1 MKRSPHDPHVSNS
14 PRSFTLLELLAVVT
28 LLGLLAGYTM
38 RGLLLQPVSAT
49 QTLRRLAAIDA
60 EARLLARQ
68 RGPLSMKFESG
79 EDGSSTVITLS
90 REDLE
95 RSYELNAL
103 IGFDSK
109 EPLTDTLGFDRHG
122 QSVDYTATISYE
134 SRVLH
139 VAGLTGWSQ
148 LGSQAE
154 WP

>member
-1 MKRSPHDPHVSNS
+1 MKRSPNNYS

-68 RGPLSMKFESG
+68 HGPLGLTFESG
-79 EDGSSTVITLS
+79 EVGNSTVLTLS
-90 REDLE
+90 RKDIE
-95 RSYELNAL
+95 RSYALDAL
-103 IGFDSK
+103 IEFESE
-109 EPLTDTLGFDRHG
+109 EPVADMLVFDRHG
-122 QSVDYTATISYE
+122 QSVDYSATIGNG
-134 SRVLH
+134 SRMLH
-139 VAGLTGWSQ
+139 VAGLTGWSW

-154 WP
+154 RP

>member
-1 MKRSPHDPHVSNS
+1 MKRSSHHYS

-68 RGPLSMKFESG
+68 HGPLGLTFESG
-79 EDGSSTVITLS
+79 EVGNSTVLTLS
-90 REDLE
+90 RKDIE
-95 RSYELNAL
+95 RSYALDAL
-103 IGFDSK
+103 IEFEGV
-109 EPLTDTLGFDRHG
+109 EPLADTLGFDRHG
-122 QSVDYTATISYE
+122 QSVDYSATIGNG
-134 SRVLH
+134 SRMLH
-139 VAGLTGWSQ
+139 VAGLTGWSW

-154 WP
+154 RP